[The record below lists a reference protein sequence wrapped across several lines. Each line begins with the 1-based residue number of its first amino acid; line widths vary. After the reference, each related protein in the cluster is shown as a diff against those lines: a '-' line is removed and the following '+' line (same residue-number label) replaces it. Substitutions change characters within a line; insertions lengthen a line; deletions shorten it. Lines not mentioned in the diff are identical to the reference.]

1 MPQFCKKNIMLRLYF
16 GKIDLNLLKKHYL
29 CSLYLKCQ
37 IITNIKTYMKR
48 ILYSVAVV
56 AMTMLAVTAC
66 TPKSETTDGV
76 NNFRIKRGTNLS
88 HGLAQ
93 SEERGEARLQ
103 HIQEDDFARLDS
115 LGFDFVRIPIDE
127 VQFWDEEG
135 NKLPEAWDLLTFAL
149 DQCSKHH
156 LRAIVDLHI
165 IRSHYFNAVNEGN
178 ASANTLFTSE
188 ESQQQLIDMWY
199 QLSDVLKGYSCDSV
213 AYEFMNEPVADDHE
227 QWNQLIVKVHK
238 ALRERE
244 PQRTLVIGSNM
255 WQGYETMKF
264 LKVPEGDKNIVLSF
278 HYYNP
283 MLLTH
288 YGAWWTPIGKF
299 TGKVN
304 YPGIMIS
311 KEDYEAA
318 PDSIKPMLEQY
329 LTQEWNVDKIR
340 ADFKDA
346 IDVAKKYGL
355 QLFCGEW
362 GVYEPVD
369 RELAYKWTKDMLT
382 VFDEFNIAWT
392 TWCYDADF
400 GFWDQQKHDFKD
412 KPLVDL
418 LMQSAALSE
427 DKTE

>member
-1 MPQFCKKNIMLRLYF
+1 
-16 GKIDLNLLKKHYL
+16 
-29 CSLYLKCQ
+29 
-37 IITNIKTYMKR
+37 MKR
-48 ILYSVAVV
+48 IVYSMAVM
-56 AMTMLAVTAC
+56 AMTMLALMAC
-66 TPKSETTDGV
+66 TSKNESTDKV
-76 NNFRIKRGTNLS
+76 NDFRIKRGTNLS
-88 HGLAQ
+88 HWLSQ
-93 SEERGEARLQ
+93 SEERGEARAK
-103 HIQEDDFARLDS
+103 HIQEDDFERLEQ

-135 NKLPEAWDLLTFAL
+135 NKLPEAWDLLTNAL
-149 DQCSKHH
+149 DLAGKHH

-165 IRSHYFNAVNEGN
+165 IRSHYFNAVNEGG
-178 ASANTLFTSE
+178 ADANTLFTSE
-188 ESQQQLIDMWY
+188 KSQQDLINMWY
-199 QLSDVLKGYSCDSV
+199 QLSDALKGYSNDSV
-213 AYEFMNEPVADDHE
+213 AYEFMNEPVAEDHE

-255 WQGYETMKF
+255 WQSYETMKY

-283 MLLTH
+283 MILTH
-288 YGAWWTPIGKF
+288 YGAWWTPIGKY

-304 YPGIMIS
+304 YPGILVS

-318 PDSIKPMLEQY
+318 PDSVKKDLEPY
-329 LTQEWNVDKIR
+329 LTQVWDVNKIR
-340 ADFKDA
+340 EDFKDA
-346 IDVAKKYGL
+346 IAVAKKYNL

-369 RELAYKWTKDMLT
+369 RELAYKWTKDMLS
-382 VFDEFNIAWT
+382 VFNEFNIAWT

-400 GFWDQQKHDFKD
+400 GFWDQQKNDYKD

-418 LMQSAALSE
+418 LTAGEGL
-427 DKTE
+427 KN

>member
-1 MPQFCKKNIMLRLYF
+1 MAI
-16 GKIDLNLLKKHYL
+16 
-29 CSLYLKCQ
+29 
-37 IITNIKTYMKR
+37 
-48 ILYSVAVV
+48 VAIAV
-56 AMTMLAVTAC
+56 LAFTAC
-66 TPKSETTDGV
+66 ATKSEKDTGV
-76 NNFRIKRGTNLS
+76 NNFHIQRGTNLS
-88 HGLAQ
+88 HWLSQ
-93 SEERGEARLQ
+93 SEERGEARKQ

-115 LGFDFVRIPIDE
+115 LGFDFVRLPIDE

-135 NKLPEAWDLLTFAL
+135 NKLPEGWDLLTFAV
-149 DQCSKHH
+149 DQCIKNH
-156 LRAIVDLHI
+156 LRVIVDLHI
-165 IRSHYFNAVNEGN
+165 IRSHYFNAVNEG
-178 ASANTLFTSE
+178 AADANTLFTSE
-188 ESQQQLIDMWY
+188 ESQQRLIDMWY
-199 QLSDVLKGYSCDSV
+199 ELSDVLKGYSNDSV

-227 QWNQLIVKVHK
+227 QWNQLIAKVHK

-255 WQGYETMKF
+255 WQSYGTIKY

-283 MLLTH
+283 MILTH
-288 YGAWWTPIGKF
+288 YGAWWAPIGMY

-304 YPGIMIS
+304 YPGVLVS

-318 PDSIKPMLEQY
+318 SDSVKKVIDDNKFTTEV
-329 LTQEWNVDKIR
+329 WDIDRIR

-346 IDVAKKYGL
+346 IEAAKKYDL

-369 RELAYKWTKDMLT
+369 RELAYKWTKDMLK
-382 VFDEFNIAWT
+382 VFKENNIAWT

-418 LMQSAALSE
+418 LMG
-427 DKTE
+427 K

>member
-1 MPQFCKKNIMLRLYF
+1 MIMRKLSTMLVAVLTA
-16 GKIDLNLLKKHYL
+16 IL
-29 CSLYLKCQ
+29 
-37 IITNIKTYMKR
+37 T
-48 ILYSVAVV
+48 LYSCANSDKP
-56 AMTMLAVTAC
+56 A
-66 TPKSETTDGV
+66 DV
-76 NNFRIKRGTNLS
+76 NNFRIQRGTNVSHWLS
-88 HGLAQ
+88 Q
-93 SEERGEARLQ
+93 NNEDRGEARRQ

-115 LGFDFVRIPIDE
+115 LGFDFVRLPIDE

-135 NKLPEAWDLLTFAL
+135 NKLPEAWELMTNAINWAE
-149 DQCSKHH
+149 KHH
-156 LRAIVDLHI
+156 LRTIVDLHI
-165 IRSHYFNAVNEGN
+165 IRSHYFNAVNEGQ
-178 ASANTLFTSE
+178 ADANTLFTSE

-199 QLSDVLKGYSCDSV
+199 QLSDVLKGYSVDSV

-227 QWNQLIVKVHK
+227 QWNQLIAKVHK

-255 WQGYETMKF
+255 WQGYETMKY
-264 LKVPEGDKNIVLSF
+264 LKVPEGDKNIILSF

-283 MLLTH
+283 MILTH
-288 YGAWWTPIGKF
+288 YGAWWTPIGKY

-304 YPGIMIS
+304 YPGVLVS

-318 PDSIKPMLEQY
+318 PDSVKNLIDENHY
-329 LTQEWNVDKIR
+329 TTQEWNIDKIR

-346 IDVAKKYGL
+346 IAAAKKYNL

-382 VFDEFNIAWT
+382 VFKENNIAWT

-400 GFWDQQKHDFKD
+400 GFWDQKKHEFKD
-412 KPLVDL
+412 KGLVDL
-418 LMQSAALSE
+418 L
-427 DKTE
+427 TEK

>member
-1 MPQFCKKNIMLRLYF
+1 MRRFFYP
-16 GKIDLNLLKKHYL
+16 
-29 CSLYLKCQ
+29 
-37 IITNIKTYMKR
+37 
-48 ILYSVAVV
+48 
-56 AMTMLAVTAC
+56 LAVIAIAVLTFAGCTTKKETAN
-66 TPKSETTDGV
+66 DV
-76 NNFRIKRGTNLS
+76 NNFRIQRGTNLS
-88 HGLAQ
+88 HWLSQ
-93 SEERGEARLQ
+93 SDERGEARKM
-103 HIQEDDFARLDS
+103 HIQEDDFIRLDS

-149 DQCSKHH
+149 DQCVKHH

-178 ASANTLFTSE
+178 GNANTLFTSE
-188 ESQQQLIDMWY
+188 KAQQDLIEMWY
-199 QLSDVLKGYSCDSV
+199 QLSDALKGYSNDSV
-213 AYEFMNEPVADDHE
+213 AYEFMNEPVAEDHE
-227 QWNQLIVKVHK
+227 QWNDLIAKVHK

-244 PQRTLVIGSNM
+244 PQRTLVVGSNL
-255 WQGYETMKF
+255 WQGYETMKY
-264 LKVPEGDKNIVLSF
+264 LKVPQGDKNIVLSF

-288 YGAWWTPIGKF
+288 HGAWWTPVGKY

-304 YPGIMIS
+304 YPGVLIS

-318 PDSIKPMLEQY
+318 PDTLKKELEPY
-329 LTQEWNVDKIR
+329 LTQVWDIDKIR

-346 IDVAKKYGL
+346 IEVAKKYDL

-382 VFDEFNIAWT
+382 VFKENDIAWT

-400 GFWDQQKHDFKD
+400 GFWDQKKHTFKD

-418 LMQSAALSE
+418 LTAKE
-427 DKTE
+427 